1 MEREIA
7 SLTLFA
13 RNDERMIMDNGLPT
27 SIVIFGAS
35 GDLTQRK
42 LVPSLFN
49 LFRKGRMP
57 KQFRIVGYG
66 NTAFSDDQFRAH
78 LEEGVRQFASFEY
91 QPQEWANFAQAL
103 TYQQGRYTDLADF
116 KILAG
121 VLAKWETDTGN
132 RIYYM
137 ATPPGVFPNIIDLL
151 GLTGQLDEA
160 NGWRRVVIEKP
171 FGTDYATAHSLNQQ
185 IHKTLNERQIY
196 RIDHY
201 LGKETV
207 QNILVTRFA
216 NTIFEPLWN
225 RNYIDHV
232 EITVAEQVGVE
243 HRARFYDG
251 VGVLRDMFQNHLL
264 QLATLVAMEPPA
276 SFDATALRNEKVKVL
291 SSIRPMREEDVLQ
304 NTVRA
309 QYQGYRAEEGVKTE
323 STIPTFAA
331 LKLQVDNWRWQGVP
345 FYLRSGKK
353 LKEKLSQITIQFKE
367 PPHLLF
373 PSAKEHMTPNML
385 VLYLQPDEGVH
396 WRFEAKVPDT
406 ASQLRSVDMEFHYAD
421 SFGKTA
427 IPEAYER
434 LLLDTLT
441 GDASLFTR
449 ADEVETAW
457 GIIDP
462 ILSAWESPVKDLPL
476 AFYEPGSWGPHES
489 DELLAHDGRR
499 WSTWD
504 GRRE

>member
-1 MEREIA
+1 M
-7 SLTLFA
+7 S
-13 RNDERMIMDNGLPT
+13 NNLPT

-42 LVPSLFN
+42 LVPSLFS
-49 LFRKGRMP
+49 LYRKKRMP
-57 KQFRIVGYG
+57 KQFQIMGYG
-66 NTAFSDDQFRAH
+66 GTAFTDDQFRAH
-78 LEEGVRQFASFEY
+78 LEEGIKEFASFEY
-91 QPQEWANFAQAL
+91 TDEEWKDFASHL
-103 TYQQGRYTDLADF
+103 VYQQGSYAELADF
-116 KILAG
+116 KKLG
-121 VLAKWETDTGN
+121 DFLRNWEKSSGN

-151 GLTGQLDEA
+151 GQTDQLAEH

-171 FGTDYATAHSLNQQ
+171 FGIDLDSARQLNEQ
-185 IHKTLNERQIY
+185 IHQTLNEKQIY

-243 HRARFYDG
+243 HRARFYDR

-264 QLATLVAMEPPA
+264 QLVTLVGMEPPV
-276 SFDATALRNEKVKVL
+276 SFEATALRNEKVKVL
-291 SSIRPMREEDVLQ
+291 SAIQPIKKESVARRTVLG
-304 NTVRA
+304 
-309 QYQGYRAEEGVKTE
+309 QYKGYRDEEGVKPNSRT
-323 STIPTFAA
+323 PTYAA
-331 LKLQVDNWRWQGVP
+331 LKLQIDNWRWQGVP
-345 FYLRSGKK
+345 FYLRSGKC
-353 LKEKLSQITIQFKE
+353 LKEKLSQITIEFKK

-373 PSAKEHMTPNML
+373 PSAEGELTPNML
-385 VLYLQPDEGVH
+385 VLYLQPDEGIH

-406 ASQLRSVDMEFHYAD
+406 VAKLRSVDMEFRYED
-421 SFGKTA
+421 SFGKTNL
-427 IPEAYER
+427 PDAYER
-434 LLLDTLT
+434 LLLDALT
-441 GDASLFTR
+441 GEASLFTR

-457 GIIDP
+457 ALIDP
-462 ILSAWESPVKDLPL
+462 IIEAWESQRKPPAL
-476 AFYEPGSWGPHES
+476 YEPGSWGPKEA
-489 DELLAHDGRR
+489 DELLAKDKRK

-504 GRRE
+504 GRKESKISLT

>member
-1 MEREIA
+1 
-7 SLTLFA
+7 
-13 RNDERMIMDNGLPT
+13 MDNSLPT

-49 LFRKGRMP
+49 LYRKGRLP
-57 KQFRIVGYG
+57 QRFRIVGYG
-66 NTAFSDDQFRAH
+66 GTAFSDEQFRVH
-78 LEEGVRQFASFEY
+78 LEQGIKQFAPSEFN
-91 QPQEWANFAQAL
+91 QNEWLNFAPNLFYLQGKYTELDDFEKLSAL
-103 TYQQGRYTDLADF
+103 MDG
-116 KILAG
+116 
-121 VLAKWETDTGN
+121 WESGSGN

-137 ATPPGVFPNIIDLL
+137 ATPPGVFPNIIFLL
-151 GLTGQLDEA
+151 KLTEQLREDS
-160 NGWRRVVIEKP
+160 NWRRVVFEKP
-171 FGTDYATAHSLNQQ
+171 FGTDLASAFELNQQ
-185 IHKTLNERQIY
+185 VHKALNENQVY

-232 EITVAEQVGVE
+232 EITVAEEVGVE
-243 HRARFYDG
+243 HRGRFYDG
-251 VGVLRDMFQNHLL
+251 IGVLRDMFQNHLL
-264 QLATLVAMEPPA
+264 QLVTLVAMEPPS
-276 SFDATALRNEKVKVL
+276 SFEATALRNEKVKVL
-291 SSIRPMREEDVLQ
+291 SSIKPMNADEVLR

-309 QYQGYRAEEGVKTE
+309 QYQGYIKEEGVNPA
-323 STIPTFAA
+323 STTPTYAA
-331 LKLQVDNWRWQGVP
+331 VKLQIDNWRWQGVP

-353 LKEKLSQITIQFKE
+353 LREKLSQITIEFKE

-373 PSAKEHMTPNML
+373 SNAKKNFTPNML

-406 ASQLRSVDMEFHYAD
+406 VSQLRSVDMEFHYAD

-427 IPEAYER
+427 LPESYER
-434 LLLDTLT
+434 LLLDTIT

-457 GIIDP
+457 GLIDP
-462 ILSAWESPVKDLPL
+462 IIETWEAHKQPL
-476 AFYEPGSWGPHES
+476 AVYQPGSWGPTDS
-489 DELLAHDGRR
+489 DAMLARDNRK

-504 GRRE
+504 GRTE

>member
-1 MEREIA
+1 
-7 SLTLFA
+7 
-13 RNDERMIMDNGLPT
+13 MDNGLPT

-42 LVPSLFN
+42 LMPSLFN
-49 LFRKGRMP
+49 LFHKKRMP
-57 KQFRIVGYG
+57 KQFRIIGYG
-66 NTAFSDDQFRAH
+66 NTAFSDNQFREH
-78 LEEGVRQFASFEY
+78 LEEGIKQFASYKFKAE
-91 QPQEWANFAQAL
+91 EWAAFAPNLA
-103 TYQQGRYTDLADF
+103 YQQGRYTDLADF
-116 KILAG
+116 KKLATMM
-121 VLAKWETDTGN
+121 KNWEISSGN

-151 GLTGQLDEA
+151 GLTDQLTEY

-171 FGTDYATAHSLNQQ
+171 FGTDFESASSLNAE
-185 IHKTLNERQIY
+185 IHKTLNENQLY

-232 EITVAEQVGVE
+232 EVTVAEAVGVE

-264 QLATLVAMEPPA
+264 QLVSLVAMEPPA
-276 SFDATALRNEKVKVL
+276 SFEATALRNEKVKVL
-291 SSIRPMREEDVLQ
+291 SSIRPMKRESVIQ
-304 NTVRA
+304 NTALA
-309 QYQGYRAEEGVKTE
+309 QYQGYRAEEGINAE
-323 STIPTFAA
+323 SSTPTYAA
-331 LKLQVDNWRWQGVP
+331 VKLQIDNWRWQGVP
-345 FYLRSGKK
+345 FYLRSGKR

-373 PSAKEHMTPNML
+373 PTGSERLTPNML
-385 VLYLQPDEGVH
+385 VLYLQPGEGVH

-406 ASQLRSVDMEFHYAD
+406 VSDMRSVDMQFHYAD
-421 SFGKTA
+421 TFGKTA
-427 IPEAYER
+427 LPEAYER
-434 LLLDTLT
+434 LLLDTIT

-457 GIIDP
+457 GLIDP
-462 ILSAWESPVKDLPL
+462 IIEGWESTKRPI
-476 AFYEPGSWGPHES
+476 ASYEQGSWGPKEA
-489 DELLAHDGRR
+489 DELLARDGRR
-499 WSTWD
+499 WSTRD
-504 GRRE
+504 GEKNKMQPDTLKPISSKGRP

>member
-1 MEREIA
+1 
-7 SLTLFA
+7 
-13 RNDERMIMDNGLPT
+13 MDNGLPT

-49 LFRKGRMP
+49 LYRKGRLP

-66 NTAFSDDQFRAH
+66 NTIFSNDQFRAH
-78 LEEGVRQFASFEY
+78 LEEGMKQFASFEFKGD
-91 QPQEWANFAQAL
+91 EWNTFASDL
-103 TYQQGRYTDLADF
+103 VYQQGRYTDLADF
-116 KILAG
+116 KNLGNFLKNQEINA
-121 VLAKWETDTGN
+121 GN

-151 GLTGQLDEA
+151 GLTNQLAE
-160 NGWRRVVIEKP
+160 NSGWRRVVIEKP
-171 FGTDYATAHSLNQQ
+171 FGTDLASARSLNEQ
-185 IHKTLNERQIY
+185 IHKTLTENQIY

-243 HRARFYDG
+243 HRARFYDN
-251 VGVLRDMFQNHLL
+251 VGVVRDMFQNHLL
-264 QLATLVAMEPPA
+264 QLLTLVAMEPPA

-291 SSIRPMREEDVLQ
+291 SSIRPLKEEEVARR
-304 NTVRA
+304 TVRA
-309 QYQGYRAEEGVKTE
+309 QYNGYREEDGVNPE
-323 STIPTFAA
+323 SPTPTYAA
-331 LKLQVDNWRWQGVP
+331 IKLQVDNWRWQGVP

-353 LKEKLSQITIQFKE
+353 LKEKLSQITIEFKE

-373 PSAKEHMTPNML
+373 PATKDRLTPNML

-406 ASQLRSVDMEFHYAD
+406 IAETRSVDMEFHYAD

-427 IPEAYER
+427 IPESYER

-462 ILSAWESPVKDLPL
+462 IISAWEANQRPL
-476 AFYEPGSWGPHES
+476 AFYEPGSWGPS
-489 DELLAHDGRR
+489 DADDLPARDGRI
-499 WSTWD
+499 WSAWD
-504 GRRE
+504 GRKE

>member
-1 MEREIA
+1 M
-7 SLTLFA
+7 
-13 RNDERMIMDNGLPT
+13 NNNLPV

-49 LFRKGRMP
+49 LYRKERLP
-57 KQFRIVGYG
+57 KQYRIVGYG
-66 NTAFSDDQFRAH
+66 NTAFTDEEFRAH
-78 LEEGVRQFASFEY
+78 LAEGMKEFASFEY
-91 QPQEWANFAQAL
+91 TDEQWKSFASNL
-103 TYQQGRYTDLADF
+103 VYQQGRYTDLADF
-116 KILAG
+116 KKLG
-121 VLAKWETDTGN
+121 GFLKDWETGSSN

-151 GLTGQLDEA
+151 GLTDQLAEH

-171 FGTDYATAHSLNQQ
+171 FGTDLESARNLNEQ
-185 IHKTLNERQIY
+185 IHKALHEGQIY

-243 HRARFYDG
+243 HRARFYDQ
-251 VGVLRDMFQNHLL
+251 VGALRDMFQNHLL
-264 QLATLVAMEPPA
+264 QLVSLVAMEPPA

-291 SSIRPMREEDVLQ
+291 SAIQPMKEEEVPRR
-304 NTVRA
+304 TVRA
-309 QYQGYRAEEGVKTE
+309 QYKGYREEKGVDPK
-323 STIPTFAA
+323 STTPTYAA
-331 LKLQVDNWRWQGVP
+331 VRLQIDNWRWQGVP
-345 FYLRSGKK
+345 FYLRSGKC
-353 LKEKLSQITIQFKE
+353 LKEKLSQVTIEFKE

-373 PSAKEHMTPNML
+373 PNAENHLTPNML
-385 VLYLQPDEGVH
+385 VLYLQPDEGIH
-396 WRFEAKVPDT
+396 LRFEAKVPD
-406 ASQLRSVDMEFHYAD
+406 SVSKMRSVDMEFHYAD

-434 LLLDTLT
+434 LLLDVLT

-457 GIIDP
+457 GLVDP
-462 ILSAWESPVKDLPL
+462 ILQGWETREQPL
-476 AFYEPGSWGPHES
+476 AFYEPGSWGPADA
-489 DELLAHDGRR
+489 DELLAKDNRN

-504 GRRE
+504 GRKE

>member
-1 MEREIA
+1 MSEI
-7 SLTLFA
+7 
-13 RNDERMIMDNGLPT
+13 NIMNNNLPV

-49 LFRKGRMP
+49 LCRKGRMP
-57 KQFRIVGYG
+57 QKFQIVGYG
-66 NTAFSDDQFRAH
+66 GTAFTNEQFRAH
-78 LEEGVRQFASFEY
+78 LEEGVKQFASFKY
-91 QPQEWANFAQAL
+91 TDAEWKDFTSAL
-103 TYQQGRYTDLADF
+103 VYQQGHYDNTADYE
-116 KILAG
+116 KLKSLLQDWEAG
-121 VLAKWETDTGN
+121 SGD

-137 ATPPGVFPNIIDLL
+137 ATPPGVFPKIVDMLAQTDQ
-151 GLTGQLDEA
+151 LTE
-160 NGWRRVVIEKP
+160 NEGWRRVVIEKP
-171 FGTDYATAHSLNQQ
+171 FGTDLKTACDLNEQ
-185 IHKTLNERQIY
+185 IHKALNEKQIY

-207 QNILVTRFA
+207 QNILVSRFS

-232 EITVAEQVGVE
+232 EITVAEEVGVE
-243 HRARFYDG
+243 HRARFYDQ

-264 QLATLVAMEPPA
+264 QLVSLVAMEPPV
-276 SFDATALRNEKVKVL
+276 SFDASALRNEKVKVL
-291 SSIRPMREEDVLQ
+291 SAIRPMKAEEVLQ
-304 NTVRA
+304 RTVLA
-309 QYQGYRAEEGVKTE
+309 QYKGYREEEGVNKE
-323 STIPTFAA
+323 SRTPTYAA
-331 LKLQVDNWRWQGVP
+331 VRLQIDNWRWQGVP
-345 FYLRSGKK
+345 FYLRSGKA
-353 LKEKLSQITIQFKE
+353 LQEKLSQITIEFKE

-373 PSAKEHMTPNML
+373 PGSDNHLTPNML
-385 VLYLQPDEGVH
+385 VLYLQPDEGMH
-396 WRFEAKVPDT
+396 LRFEAKVPDT
-406 ASQLRSVDMEFHYAD
+406 AAQMRSVDMEFHYAD

-434 LLLDTLT
+434 LLLDVLT

-462 ILSAWESPVKDLPL
+462 IIQTLDTQQPSL
-476 AFYEPGSWGPHES
+476 ATYVPGTWGPAEA
-489 DELLAHDGRR
+489 DELLAKDKRK

-504 GRRE
+504 GRKE

>member
-1 MEREIA
+1 
-7 SLTLFA
+7 
-13 RNDERMIMDNGLPT
+13 MDNGLPT

-49 LFRKGRMP
+49 LYRKGRIP
-57 KQFRIVGYG
+57 KQFRIIGYG
-66 NTAFSDDQFRAH
+66 NTAFSNDQFRTH
-78 LEEGVRQFASFEY
+78 LEEGIKQFASYEFK
-91 QPQEWANFAQAL
+91 PDEWAAFAASL
-103 TYQQGRYTDLADF
+103 EYLQGRYTDLADF
-116 KILAG
+116 KKLGIL
-121 VLAKWETDTGN
+121 LKNWEISSGN

-151 GLTGQLDEA
+151 GLTGQLTEY

-171 FGTDYATAHSLNQQ
+171 FGTDFESARSLNEQ
-185 IHKTLNERQIY
+185 IHKTLNENQIY

-232 EITVAEQVGVE
+232 EVTVAEQVGVE

-264 QLATLVAMEPPA
+264 QLVSLVAMEPPA
-276 SFDATALRNEKVKVL
+276 SFSATALRNEKVKVL
-291 SSIRPMREEDVLQ
+291 GSIRPMKEEDVIQ

-309 QYQGYRAEEGVKTE
+309 QYKGYREEEGVNSDSMT
-323 STIPTFAA
+323 PTYAA
-331 LKLQVDNWRWQGVP
+331 LKLQIDNWRWQGVP
-345 FYLRSGKK
+345 FYLRSGKR

-367 PPHLLF
+367 PPNLLF
-373 PSAKEHMTPNML
+373 TTKQDRLTPNML

-406 ASQLRSVDMEFHYAD
+406 IAKLRSVDMEFRYAD

-434 LLLDTLT
+434 LLLDTIS

-457 GIIDP
+457 SLIDP
-462 ILSAWESPVKDLPL
+462 ILELWESPQKKQLL
-476 AFYEPGSWGPHES
+476 ASYEPGSWGPIES
-489 DELLAHDGRR
+489 DDLLAHDNRT

-504 GRRE
+504 TRKEE

>member
-1 MEREIA
+1 M
-7 SLTLFA
+7 
-13 RNDERMIMDNGLPT
+13 NNNLPV

-49 LFRKGRMP
+49 LFRKERVP

-66 NTAFSDDQFRAH
+66 NTAFTDEQFRAH
-78 LEEGVRQFASFEY
+78 LEEGMKEFASYKYSEK
-91 QPQEWANFAQAL
+91 EWNDFASNL
-103 TYQQGRYTDLADF
+103 SYQQGRYTDLADF
-116 KILAG
+116 KKLG
-121 VLAKWETDTGN
+121 TLLKTWEKEAGN

-137 ATPPGVFPNIIDLL
+137 ATPPDVFPNIIDLL
-151 GLTGQLDEA
+151 GLTDQLDEK

-171 FGTDYATAHSLNQQ
+171 FGTDLESARSLNAQ

-207 QNILVTRFA
+207 QNILVSRFA

-243 HRARFYDG
+243 HRARFYDQ

-264 QLATLVAMEPPA
+264 QLVSLVAMEPPV

-291 SSIRPMREEDVLQ
+291 SAIQPMREEDVPRR
-304 NTVRA
+304 TVRA
-309 QYQGYRAEEGVKTE
+309 QYKGYHEEEGVDKQSVT
-323 STIPTFAA
+323 PTYAA
-331 LKLQVDNWRWQGVP
+331 VRLQIDNWRWQGVP
-345 FYLRSGKK
+345 FYLRSGKS
-353 LKEKLSQITIQFKE
+353 LKEKLSQVTIEFKE

-373 PSAKEHMTPNML
+373 PNSESPMKPNML
-385 VLYLQPDEGVH
+385 VLYLQPDEGMH
-396 WRFEAKVPDT
+396 LRFEAKEPDT
-406 ASQLRSVDMEFHYAD
+406 VSQMRSVDMEFHYAD

-434 LLLDTLT
+434 LLLDTIT

-462 ILSAWESPVKDLPL
+462 IIRTWEDSLSKQSL
-476 AFYEPGSWGPHES
+476 AFYEPGSWGPQEA
-489 DELLAHDGRR
+489 EKLLAQENRK

-504 GRRE
+504 GRKE

>member
-1 MEREIA
+1 
-7 SLTLFA
+7 
-13 RNDERMIMDNGLPT
+13 MDNGLPT

-35 GDLTQRK
+35 GDLAQRK

-49 LFRKGRMP
+49 LCRKGRMP

-66 NTAFSDDQFRAH
+66 NTAFSDDQFRLH
-78 LEEGVRQFASFEY
+78 LQEGIKQFAAFEFNAA
-91 QPQEWANFAQAL
+91 EWETFAPSLA
-103 TYQQGRYTDLADF
+103 YQQGRYTDLADF
-116 KILAG
+116 KKLSGFLAE
-121 VLAKWETDTGN
+121 WEKGSGN

-151 GLTGQLDEA
+151 GLTGQLEES

-171 FGTDYATAHSLNQQ
+171 FGTDYASAHSLNDQ
-185 IHKTLNERQIY
+185 IHKTLSERQIY

-232 EITVAEQVGVE
+232 EVTVAEKVGVE
-243 HRARFYDG
+243 HRARFYDS

-264 QLATLVAMEPPA
+264 QLTTLVAMEPPA
-276 SFDATALRNEKVKVL
+276 SFEATALRNEKVKVL
-291 SSIRPMREEDVLQ
+291 SSIRPMQEEDVIQ
-304 NTVRA
+304 STVHA
-309 QYQGYRAEEGVKTE
+309 QYKDYRKEEGVNPE
-323 STIPTFAA
+323 STTPTYATI
-331 LKLQVDNWRWQGVP
+331 KLQIDNWRWQGVP
-345 FYLRSGKK
+345 FYLRSGKA
-353 LKEKLSQITIQFKE
+353 LKEKLSQIVIQFKR

-373 PSAKEHMTPNML
+373 PSESKGMTPNML

-406 ASQLRSVDMEFHYAD
+406 VARLRSVDMEFHYED

-427 IPEAYER
+427 LPESYER
-434 LLLDTLT
+434 LLLDTMT

-462 ILSAWESPVKDLPL
+462 ILQVWEAHKQPL
-476 AFYEPGSWGPHES
+476 AFYEPGSWGPKES
-489 DELLAHDGRR
+489 DELLARDGRS
-499 WSTWD
+499 WSMWD
-504 GRRE
+504 GNME

>member
-1 MEREIA
+1 
-7 SLTLFA
+7 
-13 RNDERMIMDNGLPT
+13 MDNGLPT

-42 LVPSLFN
+42 LIPSLFN
-49 LFRKGRMP
+49 LYRKERMP
-57 KQFRIVGYG
+57 KQFRIIGYG
-66 NTAFSDDQFRAH
+66 NTAFSKDQFRAH
-78 LEEGVRQFASFEY
+78 LEEGMNQFASYKFK
-91 QPQEWANFAQAL
+91 PKEWAAFAENL
-103 TYQQGRYTDLADF
+103 EYLQGRYTDLADF
-116 KILAG
+116 KKLG
-121 VLAKWETDTGN
+121 TLLKNGEVNSGN

-151 GLTGQLDEA
+151 GLTGQLTEY

-171 FGTDYATAHSLNQQ
+171 FGTDFDSARSLNEQ
-185 IHKTLNERQIY
+185 IHKTLNENQIY

-232 EITVAEQVGVE
+232 EVTVAEQVGVE
-243 HRARFYDG
+243 HRARFYDS

-264 QLATLVAMEPPA
+264 QLVALVAMEPPA

-291 SSIRPMREEDVLQ
+291 SSIRPMKEADVIQ

-309 QYQGYRAEEGVKTE
+309 QYKGYREEEGVDPNSIT
-323 STIPTFAA
+323 PTYAA
-331 LKLQVDNWRWQGVP
+331 LKLQINNWRWQGVP
-345 FYLRSGKK
+345 FYLRSGKR
-353 LKEKLSQITIQFKE
+353 LKEKLSQIVIQFKE
-367 PPHLLF
+367 PPNLLF
-373 PSAKEHMTPNML
+373 NTNKEHLTPNML

-396 WRFEAKVPDT
+396 LRFEAKVPDT
-406 ASQLRSVDMEFHYAD
+406 IAELRSVDMEFHYAD

-434 LLLDTLT
+434 LLLDTIS

-457 GIIDP
+457 SLIDP
-462 ILSAWESPVKDLPL
+462 ILQVWEGTPDQQPL
-476 AFYEPGSWGPHES
+476 AFYEPRSRGPAEA
-489 DELLAHDGRR
+489 DELLTYEGSK

-504 GRRE
+504 GRKE

>member
-1 MEREIA
+1 
-7 SLTLFA
+7 
-13 RNDERMIMDNGLPT
+13 MDNGLPT
-27 SIVIFGAS
+27 SIIIFGAS
-35 GDLTQRK
+35 GVLTQRK

-49 LFRKGRMP
+49 LYRKGRMP
-57 KQFRIVGYG
+57 KQFRIIGYG
-66 NTAFSDDQFRAH
+66 NTTFTDDQFRAQ
-78 LEEGVRQFASFEY
+78 LEEGIKQFASYAFNAD
-91 QPQEWANFAQAL
+91 EWTAFASNL
-103 TYQQGRYTDLADF
+103 VYQQGRYTDLADF
-116 KILAG
+116 KKLG
-121 VLAKWETDTGN
+121 TNLKNWEISSGN

-151 GLTGQLDEA
+151 GLTDQLTEY

-171 FGTDYATAHSLNQQ
+171 FGTDFESAHSLNAQ
-185 IHKTLNERQIY
+185 IHKTLNENQIY

-251 VGVLRDMFQNHLL
+251 IGVVRDMFQNHLL
-264 QLATLVAMEPPA
+264 QLVSLVAMEPPA
-276 SFDATALRNEKVKVL
+276 SFEATALRNEKVKVL
-291 SSIRPMREEDVLQ
+291 SSIRPMKAEDVIQ

-309 QYQGYRAEEGVKTE
+309 QYKGYREEEGVDHASIT
-323 STIPTFAA
+323 PTYAA
-331 LKLQVDNWRWQGVP
+331 LKLQIDNWRWQGVP

-353 LKEKLSQITIQFKE
+353 LKEKLSQVTIQFKE
-367 PPHLLF
+367 PPTLLF
-373 PSAKEHMTPNML
+373 PSTRERLTPNML

-406 ASQLRSVDMEFHYAD
+406 VAQLRSVDMEFRYAD

-427 IPEAYER
+427 LPESYER
-434 LLLDTLT
+434 LLVDTLT

-457 GIIDP
+457 GLIDP
-462 ILSAWESPVKDLPL
+462 VIEGWDSSSKTQPL
-476 AFYEPGSWGPHES
+476 AVYESGSWGPTEA
-489 DELLAHDGRR
+489 DDLLGRDGRK

-504 GRRE
+504 GRKE